1 MFKKVVSFGCSFSCW
16 RQGFQTGFV
25 DEIAK
30 KLNVPFNN
38 YSLPGNSNDAIIF
51 QFNEKLHTE
60 NLSNSLILFQTTFLT
75 RQSYYEEKLNNVVS
89 FQLPIISD
97 VLIEETTIGRNHS
110 LFSSDKLNPNDELD
124 MFAQKENAYKNN
136 IKYLYN
142 DAYEYKRLLNG
153 LYHIKNTIEKINSK
167 VIFIYF
173 DSFETS
179 HPFLSE
185 MNFVRFENNTLNCSK
200 WIADN
205 GLNYSEGDLH
215 LSEKGN
221 IVLADYIYEKYLS

>member
-16 RQGFQTGFV
+16 RQDFQTGFV

-51 QFNEKLHTE
+51 EFNEKLRNE
-60 NLSNSLILFQTTFLT
+60 DLSNSLILFQTTFLT
-75 RQSYYEEKLNNVVS
+75 RQSYYEEKLNKVLS
-89 FQLPIISD
+89 FQLPIVNKNAISS
-97 VLIEETTIGRNHS
+97 ETVGSNYN
-110 LFSSDKLNPNDELD
+110 LFSSTNNPNKDLD
-124 MFAQKENAYKNN
+124 MFPEKEDAYKNN

>member
-16 RQGFQTGFV
+16 RQDFQTGFV

-51 QFNEKLHTE
+51 EFNEKLRNE
-60 NLSNSLILFQTTFLT
+60 DLSNSLILFQTTFLT
-75 RQSYYEEKLNNVVS
+75 RQSYYEEKLNKVLS
-89 FQLPIISD
+89 FQLPIVNKNAISS
-97 VLIEETTIGRNHS
+97 ETVGSNYN
-110 LFSSDKLNPNDELD
+110 LFSFTNNPNKDLD
-124 MFAQKENAYKNN
+124 MFPEKEDAYRNN

-221 IVLADYIYEKYLS
+221 IILADYIYDRYLS

>member
-16 RQGFQTGFV
+16 RQDFNTGYV

-30 KLNVPFNN
+30 RLNVPFQN
-38 YSLPGNSNDAIIF
+38 YSLPGNSNDDIIF
-51 QFNEKLHTE
+51 EFNNQLS
-60 NLSNSLILFQTTFLT
+60 NNDLSNSLILFQTTFLT
-75 RQSYYEEKLNNVVS
+75 RFSYYENKLARLLT
-89 FQLPIISD
+89 FQLPVI
-97 VLIEETTIGRNHS
+97 N
-110 LFSSDKLNPNDELD
+110 
-124 MFAQKENAYKNN
+124 KNN
-136 IKYLYN
+136 IETDTAPSNFTLFLTDEDPLTYLDAWNEKSDTYLNYIKYFYS
-142 DAYEYKRLLNG
+142 DVYEYKKLLNQ

-200 WIADN
+200 WANDN
-205 GLNYSEGDLH
+205 NLTFSETDSH

-221 IVLADYIYEKYLS
+221 IVLADYIFDKYLS

>member
-16 RQGFQTGFV
+16 RQDFQTGFV

-51 QFNEKLHTE
+51 EFNEKLRNE
-60 NLSNSLILFQTTFLT
+60 DLSNSLILFQTTFLT
-75 RQSYYEEKLNNVVS
+75 RQSYYEEKLNKVLS
-89 FQLPIISD
+89 FQLPIVNKNAISS
-97 VLIEETTIGRNHS
+97 ETVGSNYN
-110 LFSSDKLNPNDELD
+110 LFSFTNNPNKDLD
-124 MFAQKENAYKNN
+124 MFPEKEDAYKNN

>member
-16 RQGFQTGFV
+16 RQDFQTGFV

-51 QFNEKLHTE
+51 EFNERLRNE
-60 NLSNSLILFQTTFLT
+60 DLSNSLILFQTTFLT
-75 RQSYYEEKLNNVVS
+75 RQSYYEEKLNKVLS
-89 FQLPIISD
+89 FQLPIVNKNAISS
-97 VLIEETTIGRNHS
+97 ETVGSNYN
-110 LFSSDKLNPNDELD
+110 LFSFTNNPNKDLD
-124 MFAQKENAYKNN
+124 MFPEKEDAYRNN

-221 IVLADYIYEKYLS
+221 IILADYIYNKYLS